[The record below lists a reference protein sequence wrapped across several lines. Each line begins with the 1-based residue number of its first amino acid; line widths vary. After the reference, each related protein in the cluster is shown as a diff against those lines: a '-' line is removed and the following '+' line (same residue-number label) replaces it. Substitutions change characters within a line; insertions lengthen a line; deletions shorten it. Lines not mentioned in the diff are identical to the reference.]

1 MQFVKD
7 EVYIH
12 CMDARIQKEKN
23 SNAWGL
29 FDFAG
34 GCSEQYFW

>member
-12 CMDARIQKEKN
+12 CMDARIQKKKFQ
-23 SNAWGL
+23 WGL